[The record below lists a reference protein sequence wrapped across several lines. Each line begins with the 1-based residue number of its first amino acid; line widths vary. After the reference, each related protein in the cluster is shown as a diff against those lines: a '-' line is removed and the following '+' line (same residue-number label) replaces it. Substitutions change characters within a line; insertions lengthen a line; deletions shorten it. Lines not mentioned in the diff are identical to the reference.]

1 MQNFHYFCTVEY
13 FGLISS
19 KLNIAV
25 KQVAATVALLN
36 ENATIPFIARY
47 RKEKTGSLDEVQI
60 AAIAEEYHRCLE
72 IDDRKATILKTI
84 EEQGKLTDELRM
96 RIEQCWDATELEDIY
111 LPYKPHRKTRADVAR
126 EQGYEPLAQAL
137 FAQRREGDEAMR
149 RIGEKL
155 KAKGE
160 EAKKAEEALQG
171 ARDIMAEWISQ
182 DEQARNG
189 MRREFGYSA
198 MITTKVVKGKADE
211 AEAQKYKDYFA
222 INEPLRRISS
232 HRLLA
237 IRRAEAEGYIRVD
250 ISPDSEKALD
260 KLARLFLK
268 NNSDAAYQVELAM
281 EDSYKRLLKPAIETE
296 AAAASKEKADTEA
309 IRVFA
314 DNLRQLLLESP
325 LGQKR
330 VLAVDPGFRTGCK
343 VVVLSAQG
351 DLLQHTV
358 VMLNN
363 KQSIETLQRLV
374 HQYQI
379 EAIAIGNGT
388 ASREAEQMVRVAL
401 EAKGDRAP
409 QKSADFSGTPLATR
423 REVQVFVVSE
433 SGASV
438 YSASKIAREEFPNED
453 VTVRGAV
460 SIGRRLMD
468 PLAELVK
475 IDPKSIGVGQYQHD
489 VNQTRLAESL
499 QQTVESVVNHVGVD
513 VNTASKHILTYISG
527 LGPTLAQNIVNYRSE
542 NGPFKSRKELLKVP
556 KMGAKTYEQAAGF
569 LRVTNSDMPLD
580 NSAVHPESYAIVER
594 MAKDMGCKVSDLMSE
609 KSLRE
614 KIDLKKYVTGQ
625 VGMPTLKDIMQELE
639 KPSRDPREQIEEW
652 HFDESVHTIDDLQV
666 GMVLPGIIT
675 NISNFGAFCDVGV
688 HKDGLIHIS
697 EMANRRISNPN
708 EVVSLHQHVRVRVID
723 IDRARG
729 RIQLSLKGV

>member
-1 MQNFHYFCTVEY
+1 MTDFSTI
-13 FGLISS
+13 ISS
-19 KLNIAV
+19 RIGVAAT
-25 KQVAATVALLN
+25 QVAATIALLN

-47 RKEKTGSLDEVQI
+47 RKERTGSLDEVQI
-60 AAIAEEYHRCLE
+60 NQIAEEYHRFLE
-72 IDDRKATILKTI
+72 IDERKATILKTI
-84 EEQGKLTDELRM
+84 DEQGKLTDELQR
-96 RIEQCWDATELEDIY
+96 RIEQSWDATELEDIY

-126 EQGYEPLAQAL
+126 EQGLEPLATAI
-137 FAQRREGDEAMR
+137 FAQKRE
-149 RIGEKL
+149 
-155 KAKGE
+155 GE
-160 EAKKAEEALQG
+160 EAIRRLGKEREASLQG
-171 ARDIMAEWISQ
+171 ARDIIAEWISQ
-182 DEQARNG
+182 DEHARQQI
-189 MRREFGYSA
+189 RREFSYSA
-198 MITTKVVKGKADE
+198 IITTKVIKGKESDP
-211 AEAQKYKDYFA
+211 EAQKYKDYFA
-222 INEPLRRISS
+222 VNEPLRRISS

-237 IRRAEAEGYIRVD
+237 IRRAENEGFIRVD
-250 ISPDSEKALD
+250 ISPDREKALD
-260 KLARLFLK
+260 KLAHCFLRSS
-268 NNSDAAYQVELAM
+268 SDASYQVELAM
-281 EDSYKRLLKPAIETE
+281 EDSYKRLLKPSIETE
-296 AAAASKEKADTEA
+296 FAASSKEKADAEA

-330 VLAVDPGFRTGCK
+330 VLALDPGFRTGCK

-351 DLLQHTV
+351 DLLKHTV
-358 VMLNN
+358 VFLNT
-363 KQSIETLQRLV
+363 KQATDTIQQLV

-388 ASREAEQMVRVAL
+388 ASRETEQMVRFAL
-401 EAKGDRAP
+401 SNTPSPIANSQSPIANRPSP
-409 QKSADFSGTPLATR
+409 QL
-423 REVQVFVVSE
+423 FVVSE

-438 YSASKIAREEFPNED
+438 YSASKTAREEFPDED

-499 QQTVESVVNHVGVD
+499 QQTVESVVNRVGVD

-527 LGPTLAQNIVNYRSE
+527 LGPALAQNIVNYRQE
-542 NGPFKSRKELLKVP
+542 HGAFPNRKSLLKVP

-569 LRVTNSDMPLD
+569 LRVTNSDNPLD

-594 MAKDMGCKVSDLMSE
+594 MAKDLHCTVSDLMSRAD
-609 KSLRE
+609 LRQQ
-614 KIDLKKYVTGQ
+614 IDLPRYVTNE
-625 VGMPTLKDIMQELE
+625 VGIPTLTDILRELE
-639 KPSRDPREQIEEW
+639 KPSRDPRTQLEEF

-675 NISNFGAFCDVGV
+675 NIANFGAFCDLGV

-697 EMANRRISNPN
+697 EMANRRISNPS

-729 RIQLSLKGV
+729 RIQLSLKQQ

>member
-1 MQNFHYFCTVEY
+1 MTDFSR
-13 FGLISS
+13 LIASR
-19 KLNIAV
+19 IGVAAT
-25 KQVAATVALLN
+25 QVAATIALLN

-47 RKEKTGSLDEVQI
+47 RKERTGSLDEVQI
-60 AAIAEEYHRCLE
+60 ATIADEYHRFLE

-84 EEQGKLTDELRM
+84 EEQGKLTPELRQ
-96 RIEQCWDATELEDIY
+96 RIEQSWDATELEDIY

-126 EQGYEPLAQAL
+126 EQGYEPIAQAI
-137 FAQRREGDEAMR
+137 FEQ
-149 RIGEKL
+149 KL
-155 KAKGE
+155 PLNKILPPSTSSE
-160 EAKKAEEALQG
+160 LALQG
-171 ARDIMAEWISQ
+171 ARDIIAEWMSQ
-182 DEQARNG
+182 DERARQNI
-189 MRREFGYSA
+189 RREFSYSA
-198 MITTKVVKGKADE
+198 IITTRVVKGKESDT
-211 AEAQKYKDYFA
+211 EAQKYKDYFA

-237 IRRAEAEGYIRVD
+237 IRRAENEGIIRVD
-250 ISPDSEKALD
+250 ISPDREKALD
-260 KLARLFLK
+260 KLARLFLRS
-268 NNSDAAYQVELAM
+268 NSDTSYQVELAM

-296 AAAASKEKADTEA
+296 FAASSKEKADTEA

-330 VLAVDPGFRTGCK
+330 VLAIDPGFRTGCK

-351 DLLQHTV
+351 DLLYHTV
-358 VMLNN
+358 VMLNT
-363 KQSIETLQRLV
+363 KAATTTLQTLI

-388 ASREAEQMVRVAL
+388 ASRETEQMVRIAL
-401 EAKGDRAP
+401 DTIPHTASTLHHTP
-409 QKSADFSGTPLATR
+409 QLF
-423 REVQVFVVSE
+423 VFSE

-438 YSASKIAREEFPNED
+438 YSASKLAREEFPNED

-489 VNQTRLAESL
+489 VNQTRLTESL

-542 NGPFKSRKELLKVP
+542 NGAFPNRKALLKVP
-556 KMGAKTYEQAAGF
+556 KMGAKTFEQAAGF
-569 LRVTNSDMPLD
+569 LRITNSDNILD
-580 NSAVHPESYAIVER
+580 NSAVHPESYPIVER
-594 MAKDMGCKVSDLMSE
+594 MAKDLHCTVAELMQRAE
-609 KSLRE
+609 LRQQ
-614 KIDLKKYVTGQ
+614 INLQHYVTDT
-625 VGMPTLKDIMQELE
+625 VGIPTLTDILRELE
-639 KPSRDPREQIEEW
+639 KPSRDPRTQIEEF

-666 GMVLPGIIT
+666 GMILPGIIT
-675 NISNFGAFCDVGV
+675 NIANFGAFCDVGV

-697 EMANRRISNPN
+697 EMANRRISNPS
-708 EVVSLHQHVRVRVID
+708 EVVALHQHVRVRVID
-723 IDRARG
+723 IDRQRG
-729 RIQLSLKGV
+729 RIQLSLKQ

>member
-1 MQNFHYFCTVEY
+1 MEY
-13 FGLISS
+13 FGLISNKIGVS
-19 KLNIAV
+19 AEQI
-25 KQVAATVALLN
+25 AATVALLN

-60 AAIAEEYHRCLE
+60 AAIADEYHRYLE
-72 IDDRKATILKTI
+72 IEDRKATILKTI
-84 EEQGKLTDELRM
+84 EEQGKLTSELRA
-96 RIEQCWDATELEDIY
+96 RIERSWDATELEDIY

-126 EQGYEPLAQAL
+126 EQGHEPLAVAI
-137 FAQRREGDEAMR
+137 FAQKREGEEAMR
-149 RIGEKL
+149 RLNERI

-171 ARDIMAEWISQ
+171 ARDIIAEWISQ
-182 DEQARNG
+182 DEQARNNI
-189 MRREFGYSA
+189 RREFTYSA
-198 MITTKVVKGKADE
+198 VLTTKLIKGKE
-211 AEAQKYKDYFA
+211 TEGEAQKYRDYF
-222 INEPLRRISS
+222 NVKEPLKRISS

-260 KLARLFLK
+260 KLARIFLRT
-268 NNSDAAYQVELAM
+268 NSDATYQVELAM
-281 EDSYKRLLKPAIETE
+281 EDSYKRLLKPSIETE
-296 AAAASKEKADTEA
+296 FAALSKEKADEEA

-314 DNLRQLLLESP
+314 QNLRQLLLESP

-330 VLAVDPGFRTGCK
+330 VLALDPGFRTGCK
-343 VVVLSAQG
+343 TVVLSAQG
-351 DLLQHTV
+351 DLLYHTV
-358 VMLNN
+358 VFVNN
-363 KQSIETLQRLV
+363 VASTKTLQQLIA
-374 HQYQI
+374 QYQI

-388 ASREAEQMVRVAL
+388 ASRETEQMVGIAL
-401 EAKGDRAP
+401 AGETK
-409 QKSADFSGTPLATR
+409 
-423 REVQVFVVSE
+423 VQVFVVSE

-438 YSASKIAREEFPNED
+438 YSASKIAREEFPDED

-489 VNQTRLAESL
+489 VNQTRLGESL

-527 LGPTLAQNIVNYRSE
+527 LGPALAQNIVNYRSE
-542 NGPFKSRKELLKVP
+542 NGAFPNRKALLKVP

-569 LRVTNSDMPLD
+569 LRVTNSDNVLD
-580 NSAVHPESYAIVER
+580 NSAVHPESYGIVEQ
-594 MAKDMGCKVSDLMSE
+594 MAKDLRCKVADLISNAE
-609 KSLRE
+609 LR
-614 KIDLKKYVTGQ
+614 KQIDLQCYVTDKI
-625 VGMPTLKDIMQELE
+625 GMPTLQDIIKELE
-639 KPSRDPREQIEEW
+639 KPSRDPREQLEEW

-666 GMVLPGIIT
+666 GMVLPGIVT
-675 NISNFGAFCDVGV
+675 NIANFGAFVDLGV

-697 EMANRRISNPN
+697 EMANRRISTPT
-708 EVVSLHQHVRVRVID
+708 EVVSLHQHVMVKVID
-723 IDRARG
+723 IDKARG
-729 RIQLSLKGV
+729 RIQLSLKK